1 MICLT
6 DCTLH
11 VTAHRLVVAGSGCG
25 ELIMAKCGGL
35 IVAELVASRGRV
47 VLKMLA
53 QSRGLLVSVAVGRWW
68 VAWSR

>member
-1 MICLT
+1 
-6 DCTLH
+6 
-11 VTAHRLVVAGSGCG
+11 
-25 ELIMAKCGGL
+25 MAKCGGL

-68 VAWSR
+68 VAWSW